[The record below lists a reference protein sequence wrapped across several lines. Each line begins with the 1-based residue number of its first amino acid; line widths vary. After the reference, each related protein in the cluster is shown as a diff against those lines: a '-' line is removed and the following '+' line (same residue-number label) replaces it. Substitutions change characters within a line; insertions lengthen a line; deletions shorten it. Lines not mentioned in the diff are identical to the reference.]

1 MSKRWSNKKRYANF
15 DWQMDGKHFS
25 SSVCSRVTVNQFITD
40 KAKDYNVFPV
50 NIKVTSATN

>member
-15 DWQMDGKHFS
+15 DWQMDGKRFS
-25 SSVCSRVTVNQFITD
+25 SSVCPRVTVNQFISDT
-40 KAKDYNVFPV
+40 AKDYSALPA